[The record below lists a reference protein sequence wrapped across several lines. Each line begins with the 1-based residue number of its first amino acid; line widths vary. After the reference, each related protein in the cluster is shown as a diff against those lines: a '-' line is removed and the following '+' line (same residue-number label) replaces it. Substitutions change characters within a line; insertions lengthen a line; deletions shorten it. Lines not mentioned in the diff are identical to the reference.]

1 MTLTLNLNGRKVN
14 AEIPEDMALLDFLRS
29 QKCYSVKRGCET
41 SNCGLCTV
49 WLDGVPVLSC
59 NVPAARANGRN
70 VTTLEGVQTQAEEF
84 GGYLADEGGEQ
95 CGFCNPGFIMNV
107 LAMERELGR
116 DATDADINAY
126 LTGNLCRCTGYESH
140 LRAIRRWLRREV
152 QA

>member
-1 MTLTLNLNGRKVN
+1 MTLTLNLNGRKVS

-70 VTTLEGVQTQAEEF
+70 VTTLEGVQAQAEEF

>member
-1 MTLTLNLNGRKVN
+1 MTLTLNLNGRKVS

-70 VTTLEGVQTQAEEF
+70 VTTLEGVQVQAEEF

>member
-1 MTLTLNLNGRKVN
+1 MILNLNLNGKNVS
-14 AEIPEDMALLDFLRS
+14 ADIPEDMALLDFLRS

-59 NVPAARANGRN
+59 NAPAARANGRS
-70 VTTLEGVQTQAEEF
+70 VTTLEGVQAQAEEF

-95 CGFCNPGFIMNV
+95 CGFCNPCFIMNV

-126 LTGNLCRCTGYESH
+126 LAGNLCRCTGYESH